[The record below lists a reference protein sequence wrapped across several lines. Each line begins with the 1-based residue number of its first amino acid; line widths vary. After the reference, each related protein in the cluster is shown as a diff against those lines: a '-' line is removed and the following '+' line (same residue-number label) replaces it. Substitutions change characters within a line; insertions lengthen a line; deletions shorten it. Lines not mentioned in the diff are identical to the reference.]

1 MKYAKDIKKFMF
13 NGDFEQKD
21 NGFLIHSSIMVRG
34 KYTHSVNGGQDERV
48 DYNLLPAEGI
58 KHILDVCLGATAKT
72 ATWYLALFGN
82 ATPAANWTAG
92 GSPTFATAASEIVS
106 GTEGYS
112 ETYRQAWVPGVATA
126 GVIGNLASRAEFT
139 IVTASTL
146 DIYGAALLS
155 SQTKGGT
162 SGVLVS
168 ASRFANKRTQSNG
181 DTFELGYEVE
191 LTDS

>member
-1 MKYAKDIKKFMF
+1 MKYQNDIKRFMES
-13 NGDFEQKD
+13 GDFTETD
-21 NGFLIHSSIMVRG
+21 GGLLVHSAIMVRG
-34 KYTHSVNGGQDERV
+34 KYTHSVNGGQEERV

-58 KHILDVCLGATAKT
+58 KHLLDVCLGATAKT
-72 ATWYLALFGN
+72 ATWYLSLFGN
-82 ATPAANWTAG
+82 ATPAANWTAAG
-92 GSPTFATAASEIVS
+92 YPVSASEITS

-112 ETYRQAWVPGVATA
+112 ETHRQAWVPGVATA
-126 GVIGNLASRAEFT
+126 GVIGNLASRAEYT

-146 DIYGAALLS
+146 DIYGAALHS

-162 SGVLVS
+162 AGVLVS